1 MRRSVL
7 LVPMI
12 LPLLAGCVSTTPP
25 PPVVIAAPEAPVIV
39 CDATPFQNLVSKPI
53 AQANYIDYPGTV
65 RVVGPDDYLTKDYDI
80 QRITV
85 TTLRN
90 RNNEEV
96 IGRIFCG

>member
-7 LVPMI
+7 LVPVL
-12 LPLLAGCVSTTPP
+12 LPLLAGCVAPPP
-25 PPVVIAAPEAPVIV
+25 PPVVIAEPAAPVIV
-39 CDATPFQNLVSKPI
+39 CDATPFQTLVNKPI
-53 AQANYIDYPGTV
+53 AQATYIDYPGTL

-80 QRITV
+80 QRMTV

-90 RNNEEV
+90 RYGEEV